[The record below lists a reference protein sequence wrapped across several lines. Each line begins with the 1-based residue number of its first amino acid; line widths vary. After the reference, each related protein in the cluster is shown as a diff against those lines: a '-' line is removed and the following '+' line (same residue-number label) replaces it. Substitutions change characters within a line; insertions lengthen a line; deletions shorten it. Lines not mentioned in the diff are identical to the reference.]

1 MTTVLAIESSCDET
15 AVAVY
20 DGRLRAHALHSQTAL
35 HAAYGGVVPELAA
48 RDHLM
53 RVTPL
58 LNAALAEAGLATSD
72 IDVLAYT
79 AGPGLAGA
87 LLVGAATA
95 AGIATALDRPL
106 VAVHHMEA
114 HLLAP
119 MLDDTDPPDYPFV
132 ALLVSGGHSMLVD
145 VAAPG
150 VYRLLGQSLDDAVGE
165 AFDKTAAL
173 LELPYPG
180 GPELAALAERGDP
193 ARFKLPRPLRDRP
206 ELAFSFSGLKTA
218 ARLLC
223 EQQAPLDGATRADI
237 ARAFEEACVDVLVTK
252 CEQALTQTGR
262 KRLVVAGGVSANRRL
277 RARLNESCAQ
287 RDAHLHLPAPAYC
300 TDNAAMVAYAGW
312 LRRCDTPTR
321 DADIH
326 ARWSLESL
334 APPLATRTHA

>member
-58 LNAALAEAGLATSD
+58 LDTALAEAGMGPRD

-95 AGIATALDRPL
+95 AGIATALQRPL
-106 VAVHHMEA
+106 IPVHHMEA

-119 MLDDTDPPDYPFV
+119 MLDEADPPESPFV

-150 VYRLLGQSLDDAVGE
+150 AYRLLGESLDDAVGE
-165 AFDKTAAL
+165 AFDKTASL
-173 LELPYPG
+173 LDLPYPG
-180 GPELAALAERGDP
+180 GPELARLAEDGDP
-193 ARFKLPRPLRDRP
+193 ARFTLPRPLRDRP

-218 ARLLC
+218 VRLLC
-223 EQQAPLDGATRADI
+223 EKQAPLDAATRADI

-252 CEQALTQTGR
+252 CRQALMQTGR
-262 KRLVVAGGVSANRRL
+262 ERLVVAGGVSANKRL
-277 RARLNESCAQ
+277 RQALRAAC
-287 RDAHLHLPAPAYC
+287 DAHGARLHLPPPAYC
-300 TDNAAMVAYAGW
+300 TDNAAMVAYTGW
-312 LRRCDTPTR
+312 LRRF
-321 DADIH
+321 DAPASGTDIH
-326 ARWSLESL
+326 PRWPLESL
-334 APPLATRTHA
+334 APPIAEPLHA